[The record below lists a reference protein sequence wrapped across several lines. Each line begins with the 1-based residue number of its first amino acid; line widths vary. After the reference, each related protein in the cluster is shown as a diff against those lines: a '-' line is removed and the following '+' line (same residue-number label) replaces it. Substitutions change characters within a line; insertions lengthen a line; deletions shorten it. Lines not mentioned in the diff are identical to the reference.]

1 VARTVEY
8 LDFTPDALDAVLEQ
22 MRAIG
27 RDRNGWV
34 NVAPLRAGEGE
45 EEELTELTGSSPVAP
60 VGLFARWRLVLIEGT
75 WVPGRVGRNGAED
88 ASVGLSH
95 PAGRFAV
102 RQLRDAGVPVPD
114 GWRVVVDHARRGLVL
129 AVPDRP
135 GVAGSAAADTR
146 TGDAAAPVSQI
157 LPWLLA
163 AGAALGPTQMTGRWR
178 AEIHRR

>member
-1 VARTVEY
+1 MARSVELIDFSPGELEPV
-8 LDFTPDALDAVLEQ
+8 LDQ

-27 RDRNGWV
+27 RARNGWV
-34 NVAPLRAGEGE
+34 NVRPVPLQDDEVAESR
-45 EEELTELTGSSPVAP
+45 LTEFAPTPPVAP

-75 WVPGRVGRNGAED
+75 WVPGKGGRNGAED

-102 RQLRDAGVPVPD
+102 RQLRDLGVAVPD

-129 AVPDRP
+129 SVPDAVTP
-135 GVAGSAAADTR
+135 GGPP
-146 TGDAAAPVSQI
+146 DAAAAVDVV

-163 AGAALGPTQMTGRWR
+163 AGAALGPDQMTGRWR
-178 AEIHRR
+178 AEVHRR